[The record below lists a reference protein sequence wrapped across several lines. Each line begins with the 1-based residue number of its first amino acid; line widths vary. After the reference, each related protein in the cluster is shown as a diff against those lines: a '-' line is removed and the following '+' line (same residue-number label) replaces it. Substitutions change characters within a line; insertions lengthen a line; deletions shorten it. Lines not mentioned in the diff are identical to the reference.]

1 MTDTTTDRAQKATDK
16 ATGAGKTP
24 GESGKRHY
32 AGAFDIRT
40 IIAMLIGLYGVVL
53 VLAGLLGTSEQ
64 DLRHA
69 GGMNINLDA
78 GIGMVV
84 VAALFVVWARLRPV
98 RVPAEVER
106 DDER

>member
-1 MTDTTTDRAQKATDK
+1 MTTDTTTTKAPTAAASSK
-16 ATGAGKTP
+16 AGK
-24 GESGKRHY
+24 KHY

-53 VLAGLLGTSEQ
+53 VLTGLLGTSEQ
-64 DLRHA
+64 DLRDA

-84 VAALFVVWARLRPV
+84 VAVLFVVWARLRPV
-98 RVPAEVER
+98 RVPDEAEQ

>member
-1 MTDTTTDRAQKATDK
+1 MTDTT
-16 ATGAGKTP
+16 KT
-24 GESGKRHY
+24 STKHH

-53 VLAGLLGTSEQ
+53 VLAGLFGTTDA
-64 DLRHA
+64 DLARA
-69 GGMNINLDA
+69 GGMNINLNA

-98 RVPAEVER
+98 VVPDEVQAEEQDAPER
-106 DDER
+106 ITQPAGRQS